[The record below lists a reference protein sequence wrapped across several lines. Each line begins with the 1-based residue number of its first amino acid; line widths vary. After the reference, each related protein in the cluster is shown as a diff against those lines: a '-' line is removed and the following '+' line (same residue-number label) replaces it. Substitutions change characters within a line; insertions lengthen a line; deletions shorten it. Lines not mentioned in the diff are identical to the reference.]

1 MAGLWQSSREFATA
15 ELKEA
20 RLLRAADAL
29 SVPAKEGDRASTA
42 AAYERAYDEVHAR
55 CILHV
60 ARLLLLRG
68 SLQPADGLAS
78 AAAAAVV
85 ERALQLAFRQV
96 SAATASGA
104 AAQLRPI
111 DHAAFAVLAREL
123 PSVARVATAERTAAL
138 LRTIVA
144 LAVASTPPADAAPH
158 TPHGLLALAAFYEV
172 CDHNENE
179 EGCVPKTASG
189 LPRSSRAS

>member
-1 MAGLWQSSREFATA
+1 MQSSREFATA

-29 SVPAKEGDRASTA
+29 GVPASGDRVGT
-42 AAYERAYDEVHAR
+42 AAYERADDEVHAR

-68 SLQPADGLAS
+68 ALQSTDGLES
-78 AAAAAVV
+78 AAAVV
-85 ERALQLAFRQV
+85 ERALQLAFRELPAVAPAAVRQV
-96 SAATASGA
+96 
-104 AAQLRPI
+104 RPI

-123 PSVARVATAERTAAL
+123 PSVARVATATRTAAL

-144 LAVASTPPADAAPH
+144 LAVAAAPPADAAPH
-158 TPHGLLALAAFYEV
+158 TPHGLLGLAAFYEV
-172 CDHNENE
+172 HC
-179 EGCVPKTASG
+179 G
-189 LPRSSRAS
+189 